1 MDRSKDVPGREHA
14 GLRAYWEF
22 CYPSTKGKDPLFPH
36 TPEIPP
42 TTLSNHESI
51 MVHRKN
57 LGEFADMGEYR
68 EALFAALAMLQDPPA
83 VEAQTLT
90 RMCEE
95 LNDLYDSNPGL
106 IPTQASFLV
115 SVEQLREYWEM
126 RAEALLILGS
136 IARRDGAEQAGTE
149 ESIAYALRHAAAHR
163 DEFITIRTELF
174 DAVPVFLAGM
184 SALLEQLG
192 ESSTLPLWRVKLLQ
206 GMVQS
211 HLEHRDELQKSV
223 IQLANRVFGQ

>member
-1 MDRSKDVPGREHA
+1 MDKSKEVPGREHA

-22 CYPSTKGKDPLFPH
+22 CYPSSKGIQPLFPH
-36 TPEIPP
+36 TPEIPSA
-42 TTLSNHESI
+42 TLSNHESI
-51 MVHRKN
+51 QTHRKN
-57 LGEFADMGEYR
+57 LGQFAEMGEYR
-68 EALFAALAMLQDPPA
+68 EALFAALALLQDPPA
-83 VEAQTLT
+83 VENSTMT

-95 LNDLYDSNPGL
+95 LNDLYDLSPGL

-115 SVEQLREYWEM
+115 AVEQLREYWEM
-126 RAEALLILGS
+126 RAEALLIMGS
-136 IARRDGAEQAGTE
+136 IARQESAEQAGTE
-149 ESIAYALRHAAAHR
+149 ESVAYALRHSAAHR

-184 SALLEQLG
+184 AALLEQLG

-206 GMVQS
+206 GMVQT
-211 HLEHRDELQKSV
+211 HLEHRDELQKTV